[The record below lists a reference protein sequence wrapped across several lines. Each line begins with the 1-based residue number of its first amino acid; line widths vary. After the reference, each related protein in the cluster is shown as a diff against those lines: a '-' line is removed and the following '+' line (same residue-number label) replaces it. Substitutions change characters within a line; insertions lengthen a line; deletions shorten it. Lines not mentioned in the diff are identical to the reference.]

1 MNSGANCCLW
11 LDRFCSQQPLQG
23 CMCGNWQSGKL
34 SWIPALIKVEVR
46 RPAKGREVS
55 HDCGLCYPEEL
66 CAVNFFFY
74 MFLLFS
80 VRMVFVGIN
89 TSWPDLIHADLMRAW
104 SDWLTWVLTWPV
116 ECPALLCVIEKAV
129 RVAESKHNMF
139 RTNIAL
145 FLLLMLWGHAF
156 NNTWCESLKC
166 FALFPQNVS
175 SDIYWYYSVQAG
187 FYLALSLSLCTDH
200 KRKVGWWSMQD
211 NVEGGKTADE
221 GWRGEW
227 KRMGGCL
234 HLTRSVSCL
243 PGVLRSGL
251 PVETLVSSVNRL
263 RSGLPLET
271 LVSCVNRP
279 PCGNT
284 GVLCQHAPFRPCGNT
299 GVLCQHWCPVSTGSI
314 QASL

>member
-1 MNSGANCCLW
+1 MCLESF
-11 LDRFCSQQPLQG
+11 LFL
-23 CMCGNWQSGKL
+23 
-34 SWIPALIKVEVR
+34 
-46 RPAKGREVS
+46 VS
-55 HDCGLCYPEEL
+55 S
-66 CAVNFFFY
+66 FFSPY
-74 MFLLFS
+74 
-80 VRMVFVGIN
+80 MVFVGIN
-89 TSWPDLIHADLMRAW
+89 TSWPDLIHADLMRSW

-116 ECPALLCVIEKAV
+116 ECPALLCVTEKAV

-139 RTNIAL
+139 RTNSAL

-200 KRKVGWWSMQD
+200 KRKVWWWSMQD

-251 PVETLVSSVNRL
+251 PVETLVSSVNSL

-284 GVLCQHAPFRPCGNT
+284 GVLCQQALFRPCGNT
-299 GVLCQHWCPVSTGSI
+299 GVLCQHCCPVSTGSI